1 MQIWPAWR
9 TITNHSIQDTC
20 VSPLLELEGQNR
32 HLWQELKKA
41 TEAISIWQQKA
52 TDCEQERDL
61 LRSHTLALQKEV
73 TAVTYRCNIP
83 GLTDLLQLNT
93 VRNQEEVLT
102 KDYND
107 MKALLEARRRE
118 LQDAQRFMG
127 STDAVAES
135 EIVQQVRDLNTE
147 IFNLAQS
154 LSEGKPRT
162 RDQHAQRKATEKL
175 EDALGDRFLEMLRSI
190 DLHGDTVLLEIA
202 MQAVASEF
210 LSWVISA
217 WTNDWELDAVFESVY
232 KRIRRSG
239 KSVRH
244 PCRLSDDKIPCR
256 ESKRSGSMACTHSKV
271 RGRQVP

>member
-1 MQIWPAWR
+1 M
-9 TITNHSIQDTC
+9 
-20 VSPLLELEGQNR
+20 SPLLELERQNR
-32 HLWQELKKA
+32 HLWQELKKSA
-41 TEAISIWQQKA
+41 ETISIWQQKA

-61 LRSHTLALQKEV
+61 LRSHTLALQEEV

-93 VRNQEEVLT
+93 ITNQEEVLT
-102 KDYND
+102 KDYDD

-154 LSEGKPRT
+154 LSEAKPRS
-162 RDQHAQRKATEKL
+162 RDQHAQRKATEEL
-175 EDALGDRFLEMLRSI
+175 EDALGNRFLEILRSI

-202 MQAVASEF
+202 MQAVASDF
-210 LSWVISA
+210 LSWVIST
-217 WTNDWELDAVFESVY
+217 WTNDQERDAAFKSVY
-232 KRIRRSG
+232 KRIRCSG
-239 KSVRH
+239 KGVRH
-244 PCRLSDDKIPCR
+244 PCRLSNDKTPCR